1 MSNAKGNRGGGAAKA
16 APSPQEKAVQELL
29 RLKQEL
35 PIHQDEILK
44 EMGGLV
50 SFTFDTEGIED
61 FVQTQFTVL
70 RGYIVSCI
78 QNDDIDIKNYVVE
91 VDNTMHAIQQ
101 NVSLNITLFSLYKTR
116 LCKAEVTRVL
126 DMFDEAFAAKLP

>member
-1 MSNAKGNRGGGAAKA
+1 MSNTKGNRGGA
-16 APSPQEKAVQELL
+16 APSPQEQAVQELL

-35 PIHQDEILK
+35 PLHSDEILK

-91 VDNTMHAIQQ
+91 VDNTLHTIQQ
-101 NVSLNITLFSLYKTR
+101 NVSLNITLFMLYKTR
-116 LCKAEVTRVL
+116 LAKTEVTRVL
-126 DMFDEAFAAKLP
+126 DMVDEAFAAKLP

>member
-1 MSNAKGNRGGGAAKA
+1 MSNTKGNRGGAAKA
-16 APSPQEKAVQELL
+16 APSPQEQAVQELL

-35 PIHQDEILK
+35 PLHSDEILK
-44 EMGGLV
+44 QMGGLV

-91 VDNTMHAIQQ
+91 VDNTLHTIQQ
-101 NVSLNITLFSLYKTR
+101 NVSLNITLFMLYKTR
-116 LCKAEVTRVL
+116 LAKTEVTRVL
-126 DMFDEAFAAKLP
+126 DMVDEAFAAKLP

>member
-1 MSNAKGNRGGGAAKA
+1 MSNAKGNRGGAAKA
-16 APSPQEKAVQELL
+16 APSPQENAVQELL

-35 PIHQDEILK
+35 PLHSDEILK

-91 VDNTMHAIQQ
+91 VDNTLHTIQQ
-101 NVSLNITLFSLYKTR
+101 NVSLNITLFLLYKTR
-116 LCKAEVTRVL
+116 LAKTEVTRVL
-126 DMFDEAFAAKLP
+126 DMVDEAFAAKLP

>member
-1 MSNAKGNRGGGAAKA
+1 MSNAKGNRGGAAKA
-16 APSPQEKAVQELL
+16 APSPQEQAVQELL

-35 PIHQDEILK
+35 PLHSDEILK

-91 VDNTMHAIQQ
+91 VDNTLHTIQQ
-101 NVSLNITLFSLYKTR
+101 NVSLNITLFMLYKTR
-116 LCKAEVTRVL
+116 LAKTEVTRVL
-126 DMFDEAFAAKLP
+126 DMVDEAFAAKLP

>member
-16 APSPQEKAVQELL
+16 APSPQEQAVQELL

-35 PIHQDEILK
+35 PLHSDEILK
-44 EMGGLV
+44 QMGGLV
-50 SFTFDTEGIED
+50 SFAFDTEGIED

-91 VDNTMHAIQQ
+91 VDNTLHTIQQ
-101 NVSLNITLFSLYKTR
+101 NVSLNITLFMLYKTR
-116 LCKAEVTRVL
+116 LAKTEVTRVL
-126 DMFDEAFAAKLP
+126 DMVDEAFAAKLP